1 MKVLAV
7 YGTRPEYLK
16 IKPLLLRSKGLIK
29 SCHVK
34 QHTDIIDFG
43 NPDYTITLYQNC
55 KNRLNNVFGEI
66 FHKTED
72 IYKNFDAVLVQGDTA
87 TVAASA
93 ISAFNLKKKLIYLES
108 GLRTN
113 NIKDPFPEEGYRQ
126 MVSRIADINFC
137 PTSYS
142 ASNLH
147 SEQTKGKIHVVGNTV
162 LDNIKKDRSETSYG
176 NTCLIT
182 LHRNENLNVL
192 DLWLNEI
199 ERFASNHP
207 EIEFIFPAHPNPI
220 ILKACENLKKIKV
233 VKPLQHGDLIDI
245 LKKCKFVI
253 TDSGGIQEEGCFL
266 NKKIIVCRK
275 TTERPEGIPTG
286 HIVMCE
292 DPKNIYEKIEK
303 VNDNFIII
311 ECCPYGNGNAS
322 EKILNILN
330 INV

>member
-1 MKVLAV
+1 
-7 YGTRPEYLK
+7 
-16 IKPLLLRSKGLIK
+16 
-29 SCHVK
+29 
-34 QHTDIIDFG
+34 
-43 NPDYTITLYQNC
+43 
-55 KNRLNNVFGEI
+55 
-66 FHKTED
+66 
-72 IYKNFDAVLVQGDTA
+72 
-87 TVAASA
+87 
-93 ISAFNLKKKLIYLES
+93 
-108 GLRTN
+108 
-113 NIKDPFPEEGYRQ
+113 